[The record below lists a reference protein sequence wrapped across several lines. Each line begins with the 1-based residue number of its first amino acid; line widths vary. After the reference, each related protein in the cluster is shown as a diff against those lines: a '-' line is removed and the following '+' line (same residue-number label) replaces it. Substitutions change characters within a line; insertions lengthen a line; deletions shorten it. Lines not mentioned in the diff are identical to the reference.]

1 MMCVFARPMSARSRE
16 YVHVSRE
23 EGAMRSSGSSIR
35 RNDADARVYGC
46 NLAIMLAA
54 IRSAAVLG
62 IDAYNVTVEVD
73 VALGLPQW
81 VIVGLPAS
89 AVKES
94 RERVSA
100 ALINAGFTVPSRRIT
115 VNLAPADV
123 RKEGTAFDL
132 PIALGVL
139 VGTGCVDVAAVA
151 RCVVVGEL
159 GLDASIRPVRGALSI
174 ARKLAA
180 TEAKNSWTLVLPP
193 ANVPEAALV
202 RGLALA
208 APSSLGE
215 LVSWLRVGKCPVPV
229 SEPGVLPPQ
238 DLLDLADV
246 AGQEGA
252 KRALAIAAAGSH
264 GLLLVGPPGAGKT
277 MLARRLPTIL
287 PALTNAEALEVTAV
301 HSVAGML
308 DAAAGAVTRRPFRA
322 PHHSISTAGLVGGGS
337 SPRPGEVSLAHNGVL
352 FLDEL
357 LEFPRSV
364 LEALRQPMED
374 GSVTIS
380 RAHASLKFP
389 ARFALTAAMNPC
401 LCGFAG
407 DPTRVCTCAAAEIVK
422 YRGRLSG
429 PLADRIDLHVNVPAV
444 ALAKLSERD
453 TGEGSATIRD
463 RVQLARARQRARY
476 SSDSACNA
484 RAPGRWL
491 EMHGGVESSAR
502 ELLTNAGE
510 RLHLSARAFHRVL
523 RVARTI
529 ADLEQNMTI
538 ESAHVAEALGYRP
551 RLEGEPRS

>member
-1 MMCVFARPMSARSRE
+1 
-16 YVHVSRE
+16 
-23 EGAMRSSGSSIR
+23 
-35 RNDADARVYGC
+35 
-46 NLAIMLAA
+46 MLAA

-62 IDAYNVTVEVD
+62 IDAYDVTVEVD

-81 VIVGLPAS
+81 IIVGLPAN

-100 ALINAGFTVPSRRIT
+100 ALINAGFTVPPRRIT

-132 PIALGVL
+132 PIALGLL
-139 VGTGCVDVAAVA
+139 VGTGVLRMEAVA
-151 RCVVVGEL
+151 RCVAVGEL

-174 ARKLAA
+174 ARRVAA
-180 TEAKNSWTLVLPP
+180 SDRAGDTTLILPA
-193 ANVPEAALV
+193 ANVGEASLV
-202 RGLALA
+202 RELRLA

-215 LVSWLRVGKCPVPV
+215 LVTWLKNGALPLPTLRPSEVPLGD
-229 SEPGVLPPQ
+229 S
-238 DLLDLADV
+238 LDLSDV

-264 GLLLVGPPGAGKT
+264 GILLVGPPGAGKT

-287 PALTNAEALEVTAV
+287 PSLTDAEALEVTAI

-308 DAAAGAVTRRPFRA
+308 DAAAGAITRRPFRA
-322 PHHSISTAGLVGGGS
+322 PHHSVSTAGLVGGGS
-337 SPRPGEVSLAHNGVL
+337 SPRPGEVSLAHHGVL

-374 GSVTIS
+374 GTVTIA
-380 RAHASLKFP
+380 RAAASLRFP
-389 ARFALTAAMNPC
+389 ARFALASAMNPC
-401 LCGFAG
+401 PCGHAG
-407 DPTRVCTCAAAEIVK
+407 DPTRPCICPAADVAK

-429 PLADRIDLHVNVPAV
+429 PLADRIDLHVHVPPV
-444 ALAKLSERD
+444 ALARLSSLND
-453 TGEGSATIRD
+453 GADSATVRASVE
-463 RVQLARARQRARY
+463 RARARQRLRY
-476 SSDSACNA
+476 AHDGGCNA

-491 EMHGGVESSAR
+491 ETHGSLEPSAR
-502 ELLTNAGE
+502 QLLTRAGE
-510 RLHLSARAFHRVL
+510 HLHLSARAFHRVL

-529 ADLEQNMTI
+529 ADLDADDSIRTT
-538 ESAHVAEALGYRP
+538 HVAEAVGYRP
-551 RLEGEPRS
+551 RGAVGASESTRTEVVV